1 MRRKAFFTNGCL
13 TLMITEDSSKTPAL
27 CMATTAMNKSTP
39 LRTSAQQ
46 LPVWLQSSPAHPYS
60 QWLNLLLQKT
70 LCSHAQ
76 ILPLNPASAS
86 SSLKPVMVYLGTC
99 VPRAMLLTLSPNVVE
114 HSQAIKTVS
123 VLIRTAAPDCK
134 HPSSPVG
141 IADPWHSYTE
151 GHGED
156 TEPSPESQ
164 PLLVDIWMSF
174 CPNFKWPLEVL
185 EYT

>member
-1 MRRKAFFTNGCL
+1 
-13 TLMITEDSSKTPAL
+13 
-27 CMATTAMNKSTP
+27 
-39 LRTSAQQ
+39 
-46 LPVWLQSSPAHPYS
+46 
-60 QWLNLLLQKT
+60 
-70 LCSHAQ
+70 
-76 ILPLNPASAS
+76 
-86 SSLKPVMVYLGTC
+86 MVYLGTC

-164 PLLVDIWMSF
+164 LLLVDIWMSF

-185 EYT
+185 EKNVKVKSGSFNLWLKGLVSGDPWCRSYET